1 VACAEPQTNPIPSL
15 RQFKGTPEMYAYTYT
30 EYGSPD
36 VLNYVELPTPT
47 PKANEVL
54 IRIVAT
60 TVSAGDWRAR
70 SLTMPAGLGLVE
82 QLVFG
87 ITRPRKPVLGT
98 EFSGIIEDVDADVTA
113 FKSGD
118 AVIGF
123 PGAKFGA
130 HAEYITKPAT
140 VKIVLKPKN
149 LSFAEAAAI
158 PFGATTAYDFLINKG
173 KLCAGERVLINGA
186 SGSVGSACVQLAK
199 HLGAEV
205 TAVCSA
211 ANTDLVR
218 SIGANHVID
227 YNTEDFVKESPQ
239 YDMVV
244 DTVGTAPWA
253 RTRHALVPN
262 GRMLMIAGS
271 TSDMILGGLKARL
284 RGKRMIGGVASEAVE
299 ILQKVVDLTAAS
311 DFHPVIDRNF
321 DFLQMV
327 AAHAHVDTGH
337 KKGNVVVTV
346 KSEGRARLHADEG
359 FQLVET
365 AHV

>member
-1 VACAEPQTNPIPSL
+1 
-15 RQFKGTPEMYAYTYT
+15 MYAYTYT

-70 SLTMPAGLGLVE
+70 SLTMPAGLGLVGR
-82 QLVFG
+82 LVFG

-98 EFSGIIEDVDADVTA
+98 DLSGVVEAIGADVTT
-113 FKSGD
+113 FQPGD

-123 PGAKFGA
+123 PGAGFGA
-130 HAEYITKPAT
+130 HAEYITMPADG
-140 VKIVLKPKN
+140 KIVHKPEN
-149 LSFAEAAAI
+149 LTFEEAAAI

-173 KLCAGERVLINGA
+173 KLRAGERVLINGA

-199 HLGAEV
+199 HFGAEV
-205 TAVCSA
+205 TGICSA
-211 ANTDLVR
+211 TNGHLVR
-218 SIGANHVID
+218 SIGADHVID
-227 YNTEDFVKESPQ
+227 YNTQDFTKEGPQ

-244 DTVGTAPWA
+244 DTVDTAPWDRA
-253 RTRHALVPN
+253 RHALVPN
-262 GRMLMIAGS
+262 GRMLLIAGS
-271 TSDMILGGLKARL
+271 TSDMILGWLKARL
-284 RGKRMIGGVASEAVE
+284 RGKRLIGGVASESVD
-299 ILQKVVDLTAAS
+299 ILRKVVDLAAAG
-311 DFHPVIDRNF
+311 DFHPVIDRSF
-321 DFLQMV
+321 DFSQMV

-346 KSEGRARLHADEG
+346 KSQSKARLHAGQDL
-359 FQLVET
+359 QLMET

>member
-1 VACAEPQTNPIPSL
+1 
-15 RQFKGTPEMYAYTYT
+15 MYAYTYT

-70 SLTMPAGLGLVE
+70 SLTMPAGLGLVGR
-82 QLVFG
+82 LVFG

-98 EFSGIIEDVDADVTA
+98 DLSGVVEAIGADVTT
-113 FKSGD
+113 FQPGD

-123 PGAKFGA
+123 PGAGFGA
-130 HAEYITKPAT
+130 HAEYITMPADG
-140 VKIVLKPKN
+140 KIVRKPEN
-149 LSFAEAAAI
+149 LTFEEAAAI

-173 KLCAGERVLINGA
+173 KLRAGERVLINGA

-199 HLGAEV
+199 HFGAEV
-205 TAVCSA
+205 TGICSA
-211 ANTDLVR
+211 TNGHLVR
-218 SIGANHVID
+218 SIGADHVID
-227 YNTEDFVKESPQ
+227 YNTQDFTKEGPQ

-244 DTVGTAPWA
+244 DTVDTAPWDRA
-253 RTRHALVPN
+253 RHALVPN
-262 GRMLMIAGS
+262 GRMLLIAGS
-271 TSDMILGGLKARL
+271 TSDMILGWLKARL
-284 RGKRMIGGVASEAVE
+284 RGKRLIGGVASESVD
-299 ILQKVVDLTAAS
+299 ILRKVVDLAAAG
-311 DFHPVIDRNF
+311 DFHPVIDRSF
-321 DFLQMV
+321 DFSQMI
-327 AAHAHVDTGH
+327 AAHTHVDTGH

-346 KSEGRARLHADEG
+346 KSESKARLHAEQDL
-359 FQLVET
+359 QLMET